1 MKPGTRLKSI
11 VCETEV
17 MVIRSGGGPVI
28 ECGGQ
33 PMTDDNAAE
42 RGKPDAAYLTGTLI
56 GKRYADATGTVEVL
70 CVKAGQGT
78 LSLGGVAL
86 QIKNAKPLPSSD

>member
-1 MKPGTRLKSI
+1 MKPGTRLKST

-17 MVIRSGGGPVI
+17 MVIRSGSGAVI
-28 ECGGQ
+28 ECGGK
-33 PMTDDNAAE
+33 PMTDDDSAE
-42 RGKPDAAYLTGTLI
+42 RGEPDAAYLTGTLI
-56 GKRYADATGTVEVL
+56 GKRYADATGTIEVL

-78 LSLGGVAL
+78 LCIGAVAL